1 MEQSAVEQRAI
12 YITKYDLGRLQEL
25 LKVAH
30 AFGER
35 DTEYLDRLEEELER
49 AHVVGAKEVPA
60 DVVTMNSR
68 VLLEDEKTG
77 EQYTYTLVFPSDA
90 DAGAGKLSVLAPVGT
105 AMLGYSV
112 GQTIEWPTPGG
123 KRRLKVATL
132 LYQPEAAGDYHL

>member
-12 YITKYDLGRLQEL
+12 YITKHDLTRLQEV
-25 LKVAH
+25 LKAAH

-35 DTEYLDRLEEELER
+35 DMEYLDRLEEELER
-49 AHVVGAKEVPA
+49 GHVVAAKEVPA
-60 DVVTMNSR
+60 DVITMNSR
-68 VLLEDEKTG
+68 ALLQDEQTG
-77 EQYTYTLVFPSDA
+77 EQFTYALVFPADA
-90 DAGAGKLSVLAPVGT
+90 DPSKGKLSVLAPVGT

-123 KRRLKVATL
+123 MRRLKVISL

>member
-1 MEQSAVEQRAI
+1 MGQSAVEQRAV
-12 YITKYDLGRLQEL
+12 YITKYDLARLQEL

-68 VLLEDEKTG
+68 VLLQDEKTG
-77 EQYTYTLVFPSDA
+77 EEFTYTLVFPTDA
-90 DAGAGKLSVLAPVGT
+90 DAGAGRLSVLAPVGT

-123 KRRLKVATL
+123 VRRLKVAAL

>member
-30 AFGER
+30 AFGAR

-68 VLLEDEKTG
+68 VRLEDEKTG
-77 EQYTYTLVFPSDA
+77 EQFTYTLVFPSDA
-90 DAGAGKLSVLAPVGT
+90 DPGTGKLSVLAPVGT

-123 KRRLKVATL
+123 KRRLKVAEL